1 MKQVSIKIIFTM
13 IALSQVF
20 ISCYKS
26 EDVPETI
33 LVEQSEFTQKLL
45 IEDYTG
51 TWCVYCT
58 GAGFAIHNAVH
69 GNGTVEGN
77 DRFIPIALHFKSLSS
92 PEEMQNEYSETLVTE
107 FNPDLGFP
115 RVTLN
120 RNEAIW
126 SDDYKIRDL
135 ELLLNKYAPVGLAIN
150 STLTNNTID
159 VTVRVGFVEEL
170 TTVNN
175 YKLVVYLVE
184 DGLIYAQHNAS
195 LSDRPAIIEDYEHN
209 DVLRYSFTSTLG
221 DALPNQIED
230 NHRYT
235 KNFMAINLPN
245 TIQSI
250 SNIRIVA
257 FVVDA
262 NDNCLNVQMAK
273 VNVNKDFD

>member
-1 MKQVSIKIIFTM
+1 MKYVSIKIIF
-13 IALSQVF
+13 IIIVLSQVL

-58 GAGFAIHNAVH
+58 GAGFAIHTAVH
-69 GNGTVEGN
+69 GSGNIEGN
-77 DRFIPIALHFKSLSS
+77 DRFVPIALHFKSLSN
-92 PEEMQNEYSETLVTE
+92 PEEMQNEYSETLVAE
-107 FNPDLGFP
+107 FNPNLGFP

-120 RNEAIW
+120 RKETIW
-126 SDDYKIRDL
+126 SDDYKISDL

-150 STLTNNTID
+150 STITNNTID
-159 VTVRVGFVEEL
+159 VTVKVGFVEEL
-170 TTVNN
+170 TTVSN
-175 YKLVVYLVE
+175 YKLVVYLLE

-195 LSDRPAIIEDYEHN
+195 LSNQPAIIENYEHN
-209 DVLRYSFTSTLG
+209 DVLRYSFTNTLG

-235 KNFMAINLPN
+235 KSFMAINLPN

-250 SNIRIVA
+250 SNTRIVA

-262 NDNCLNVQMAK
+262 NDNCINVQMAK
-273 VNVNKDFD
+273 VGLNKDFD